1 LDLIWS
7 NLSNLGFVIY
17 KLRINFKKM
26 GFFNLGKKNKDEGNQ
41 PSDPKIDGMM
51 DKMDE
56 MLNQVDTSKMS
67 RKERWALKLF
77 QKMPK
82 KKKEEALRKMMNPQN
97 IFKEKDKIL
106 KQLDEAVK
114 AGQMTKQE
122 ADQMKRQLGLR

>member
-1 LDLIWS
+1 
-7 NLSNLGFVIY
+7 
-17 KLRINFKKM
+17 M
-26 GFFNLGKKNKDEGNQ
+26 GFFNLGKKNKDEDNQ
-41 PSDPKIDGMM
+41 SSDPKMDGMM

-56 MLNQVDTSKMS
+56 MMKQVDTSKMS
-67 RKERWALKLF
+67 RKERWAWKLF

-114 AGQMTKQE
+114 AGQMTRQE

>member
-1 LDLIWS
+1 
-7 NLSNLGFVIY
+7 
-17 KLRINFKKM
+17 M
-26 GFFNLGKKNKDEGNQ
+26 GFFNFGKKDDKKEGDNKPVESQ
-41 PSDPKIDGMM
+41 MDGAM

-56 MLNQVDTSKMS
+56 MMKQVDTSKMS

-114 AGQMTKQE
+114 TGQMTKQE

>member
-1 LDLIWS
+1 
-7 NLSNLGFVIY
+7 
-17 KLRINFKKM
+17 M

>member
-1 LDLIWS
+1 
-7 NLSNLGFVIY
+7 
-17 KLRINFKKM
+17 M
-26 GFFNLGKKNKDEGNQ
+26 GFFNLGKKNDDKDNQ
-41 PSDPKIDGMM
+41 PSDPQMDGMM

-56 MLNQVDTSKMS
+56 MLKQVDTSKMS

-77 QKMPK
+77 QKMPR

>member
-1 LDLIWS
+1 MIWS

-26 GFFNLGKKNKDEGNQ
+26 GFFNLGKKNKDEDNQ
-41 PSDPKIDGMM
+41 PSDPKMDGMM

-56 MLNQVDTSKMS
+56 MMKQVDTSKMS

-114 AGQMTKQE
+114 AGQMTRQE